1 MTACDR
7 CQSGF
12 TLLEVI
18 VALVIA
24 GLALATVF
32 RVAAENSRATLAAAR
47 YQEATAR
54 ALSHL
59 DAITV
64 NLIPG
69 DRDGDDGGG
78 YHWRT
83 LAVATDTTG
92 KRDAAGGQQVSDS
105 LVVTLYKVT
114 IWVSWQ
120 EGANTRSVH
129 LTTERLLTTGPS

>member
-1 MTACDR
+1 MTPAAR
-7 CQSGF
+7 RRNGF
-12 TLLEVI
+12 TLLEVV

-32 RVAAENSRATLAAAR
+32 RVAAENSRATLAATR
-47 YQEATAR
+47 YQEATSR
-54 ALSHL
+54 AQSHL
-59 DAITV
+59 DAITA

-69 DRDGDDGGG
+69 DHDGDDGGG

-83 LAVATDTTG
+83 LAVAADTTG
-92 KRDAAGGQQVSDS
+92 KRDTAGRQEASDS
-105 LVVTLYKVT
+105 LVVTLYNVT
-114 IWVSWQ
+114 VWISWQ